1 MPVLST
7 NHLPFKEGLGPNVI
21 NRWVFSPRAR
31 TSLASAGMAPRFME
45 KLAPRRRGGR
55 VQPRFAGEGGGSRRV
70 EIQIGA
76 GPAAAPASRG
86 NSAPTVPIL
95 LAPHPKAGDRATPA
109 VSRDHRRHQPLQLA
123 QASTD
128 TIEEQLGGAQACS
141 DDGRKRKIMGGLG
154 GAVKR
159 MMSNLC
165 RKTIGPHPK
174 MPRHQTDL
182 PIIFEPVVEEAAAA
196 ATVEQDEEQSVSFF
210 SLRLDAIFEEQ
221 LAKCVSLGRLEVG
234 EELIVAAQNLVE
246 AVRRTRGLTLNEMTS
261 ICPKNFPIQAPAV
274 RRSSTIVCEPFL
286 GGGELEEE
294 GRVEVEVEV
303 EEGGEKLEE
312 DEGREKVEED
322 EGRVEEDEEE
332 GRQDGREKE
341 EAKEMANG
349 YETGNGYETVDGYET
364 ADLSSSIGLPTD
376 PPCTTSLESLHLGA
390 LLSDVAHPYR
400 SAYQMDELKDSSE
413 DSLCTSLVGPSSIS
427 PIASNTT
434 AVAAAVTCSFS
445 ASSSSSRGS
454 KVSVSVGERQR
465 SPRLEQLIA
474 LFEGSSLALTM

>member
-1 MPVLST
+1 MHIFRLGMPVLST

-21 NRWVFSPRAR
+21 NRCVFSPRAR
-31 TSLASAGMAPRFME
+31 TSLVSAGMAPRFLE

-76 GPAAAPASRG
+76 GPAAAPAPRG

-95 LAPHPKAGDRATPA
+95 CAPHPKAADRATSA
-109 VSRDHRRHQPLQLA
+109 VSRDLRRHQPLQLA

-182 PIIFEPVVEEAAAA
+182 PIIFEPVVEEAATAA

-246 AVRRTRGLTLNEMTS
+246 AVRRTRGLTLNEMTRV
-261 ICPKNFPIQAPAV
+261 CHKDFPAQVPAV

-286 GGGELEEE
+286 DGTELDEDEEE
-294 GRVEVEVEV
+294 GRVEVE
-303 EEGGEKLEE
+303 EGG
-312 DEGREKVEED
+312 EKVEED
-322 EGRVEEDEEE
+322 EGRVEEDEGE

-341 EAKEMANG
+341 EEKEMGNW
-349 YETGNGYETVDGYET
+349 YETGNGYET
-364 ADLSSSIGLPTD
+364 ANLSSSIGLPID
-376 PPCTTSLESLHLGA
+376 PLCTTSLGSLHLGT
-390 LLSDVAHPYR
+390 LLSDVAPPYR
-400 SAYQMDELKDSSE
+400 SASQMGGLKDSSE

-434 AVAAAVTCSFS
+434 AVAATATCSFS
-445 ASSSSSRGS
+445 ASSSSRGS
-454 KVSVSVGERQR
+454 KVSVSVAERQR
-465 SPRLEQLIA
+465 SPRLDQLIA